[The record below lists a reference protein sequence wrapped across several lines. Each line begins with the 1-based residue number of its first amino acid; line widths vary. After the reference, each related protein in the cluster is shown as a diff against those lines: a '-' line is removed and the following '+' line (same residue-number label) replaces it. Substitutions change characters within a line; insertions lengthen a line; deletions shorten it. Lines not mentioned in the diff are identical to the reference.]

1 MDKMLVFKCL
11 LLLFPAVIFLQSGL
25 DKVFK
30 HEENKTYIQAVF
42 ARTFLKPLS
51 GLLFYLL
58 LMIELITG
66 SLAIAGLYMMYADG
80 DHTIGY
86 YTFFLSVITL
96 IGLLAGQRIARDYAG
111 ASGIMPYLI
120 LAFVGLYLFSV

>member
-30 HEENKTYIQAVF
+30 HEENKNYIQAVF

-58 LMIELITG
+58 LIIELITG
-66 SLAIAGLYMMYADG
+66 TLAIAGMYMMFTEGND
-80 DHTIGY
+80 TMGY
-86 YTFFLSVITL
+86 YTFLLSVITL

-120 LAFVGLYLFSV
+120 MATFALLIYSL